1 MTNISDMTEKINT
14 DKKIEI
20 NIIRKYVMKHPF
32 SSLIFWKKLSE
43 KLASIA
49 LRAQIALP
57 IFSNKNIKIISFGLL
72 LTNNQEIKKFNK
84 RFRNIDKETDVLSF
98 PAIFSNECALSIS
111 QISQMPVLE
120 LGDIIISLEKLC
132 AQAQEYGHSN
142 EREAAFLLTH
152 GLLHLVGYD
161 HIEKKDEKV
170 MFELQDE
177 ILLEAGF
184 PRNDK

>member
-1 MTNISDMTEKINT
+1 MTDKINA

-20 NIIRKYVMKHPF
+20 NIIRKSVSKDSF
-32 SSLIFWKKLSE
+32 SSLVFWKKLSE
-43 KLASIA
+43 KLSLIA
-49 LRAQIALP
+49 LRAQTALP
-57 IFSNKNIKIISFGLL
+57 IFSNKNIKVISFGLL

-84 RFRNIDKETDVLSF
+84 RFRKIDRETDVLSF
-98 PAIFSNECALSIS
+98 PAIFSNECAFNIS
-111 QISQMPVLE
+111 QASQMPVLE
-120 LGDIIISLEKLC
+120 LGDIIISLERLC

-152 GLLHLVGYD
+152 GLLHLIGYD

-170 MFELQDE
+170 MFELQDK

-184 PRNDK
+184 PRHNK